1 MNPKGT
7 EELEKIPGPT
17 HIDNIGGYLSENAD
31 SRLSSDRPF
40 QIT

>member
-1 MNPKGT
+1 MNPKST

-17 HIDNIGGYLSENAD
+17 HIDNIGGV
-31 SRLSSDRPF
+31 SSDRPF